1 MNKTIT
7 LDNEELSV
15 IMYALIVAKAN
26 LDSEVQVKLD
36 EIIYKMDKT
45 SFNKEE

>member
-15 IMYALIVAKAN
+15 IMYALILAKAN
-26 LDSEVQVKLD
+26 LDPEIQAKLD
-36 EIIYKMDKT
+36 EIIYKIDKIP
-45 SFNKEE
+45 FDK